1 MGDVRGR
8 EMEAFLLPIHYVRH
22 IADQVRGLGADTS
35 EWLMRSGLRPDSLD
49 DPDLVLGF
57 STFERLVREAIEL
70 TREPALGLFVGER
83 LLASSHG
90 ILGYAATSSPTLEQ
104 AIFVLE
110 RFTGLRTS
118 LIAVSHC
125 LVGRHVRVQFGGTR
139 PLGDVER
146 PLLEAVVLSIKN
158 VLDSISSGA
167 CAVSEVSFSFG
178 TPDYAPL
185 ARALFRCDV
194 KYGRTWSG
202 FALPAHVILLPLKTA
217 DPEAFRQ
224 AALICQRELDKLTS
238 DESLAARVRR
248 SLLESQNGFPS
259 LEVVARQLHLV
270 PRTLHRRLVEEGTSY
285 RELLE
290 DVRHSLAIE
299 HVKSGRFTFEQIA
312 YTLGYSDLANF
323 RRAFKRWESV
333 APSEYASRRRSRSR
347 RNAPSTLVDSWRRPH
362 NLHRARERSLGCVT
376 ATPTDQSRQRHR
388 AAERPRR
395 PRSKSR
401 PAVGPGSSASA
412 RTSTCPRCSAESW
425 GPRCP

>member
-1 MGDVRGR
+1 MGHVRR
-8 EMEAFLLPIHYVRH
+8 RDSEAFLLPIHYVRH
-22 IADQVRGLGADTS
+22 IADQVRGLGVDTGA
-35 EWLMRSGLRPDSLD
+35 WLVRSGLTSTSLD
-49 DPDLVLGF
+49 DPELVLDF
-57 STFERLVREAIEL
+57 STFERLVREAIAT

-90 ILGYAATSSPTLEQ
+90 ILGYAATSSPTLEE
-104 AIFVLE
+104 ALLVLE

-118 LIAVSHC
+118 LIAVSHAF
-125 LVGRHVRVQFGGTR
+125 VGRHVRVQFRGTR
-139 PLGDVER
+139 PLGEVER

-167 CAVSEVSFSFG
+167 CAVSEVSFSFA
-178 TPDYAPL
+178 TPNYAPL
-185 ARALFRCDV
+185 ARALFRCEV

-202 FALPAHVILLPLKTA
+202 FALPAHVMGVPLKAA

-224 AALICQRELDKLTS
+224 AALICQRELDKLTA

-248 SLLESQNGFPS
+248 ALLESQNGFPS

-270 PRTLHRRLVEEGTSY
+270 PRTLHRRLVDEGTSY

-333 APSEYASRRRSRSR
+333 APSEYASRRREGARSRSR
-347 RNAPSTLVDSWRRPH
+347 RNAPST
-362 NLHRARERSLGCVT
+362 
-376 ATPTDQSRQRHR
+376 
-388 AAERPRR
+388 
-395 PRSKSR
+395 
-401 PAVGPGSSASA
+401 
-412 RTSTCPRCSAESW
+412 
-425 GPRCP
+425 